1 MKYNK
6 YILSMLFA
14 ATVGTTMVSCSDDDN
29 LGDAPR
35 LFRPIASATV
45 NSNTLK
51 VEWDKIQGA
60 TSYELELGLVTSTDE
75 DGTNHLKVIKKATTE
90 DDTYTFDDLGWDE
103 KYGVR
108 IKCIGNNKESEYY
121 EVKAQSINYPT
132 KVSGAKAIDNAARV
146 SWAEGGQKI
155 KYVMACP
162 AEDAENHDTISVKV
176 SDADYAQGYVDVY
189 GLQPETSYTFK
200 TYKSEAKR
208 S

>member
-14 ATVGTTMVSCSDDDN
+14 ATVGTTMISCSDDDN

-45 NSNTLK
+45 NSNNLK

-121 EVKAQSINYPT
+121 QVKAQSINYPT

-146 SWAEGGQKI
+146 SWAEGGQKSS
-155 KYVMACP
+155 M
-162 AEDAENHDTISVKV
+162 
-176 SDADYAQGYVDVY
+176 
-189 GLQPETSYTFK
+189 
-200 TYKSEAKR
+200 
-208 S
+208 